1 MTIKEY
7 ERVIDDKEQIEYL
20 QKWNEKQ
27 KLKKNK
33 RKERINKIKE
43 FFGGKR

>member
-1 MTIKEY
+1 MTEY
-7 ERVIDDKEQIEYL
+7 DKAIDDQEQIEYII
-20 QKWNEKQ
+20 KWNERQ

-33 RKERINKIKE
+33 RKERIDKIKE

>member
-1 MTIKEY
+1 MTEY
-7 ERVIDDKEQIEYL
+7 DRAIDDQEQIEYL
-20 QKWNEKQ
+20 KKWNKKQ

-43 FFGGKR
+43 ILYGKKIL